1 MLKQISDKNA
11 LIHCITN
18 PISINDCANLVLAFG
33 AKPIMAAHPQ
43 EVEGITKN
51 AQALALNLG
60 NFEDVRAQSMRLSA
74 RSAKEHG
81 IPCILDMV
89 GVACS
94 AIRLQFAREIVETYR
109 PTVIKGNISECKAFY
124 GLSSHAHGVD
134 AASDDQEDV
143 YQSVTWLK
151 ELALHTGCIVVCSG
165 KMDII
170 TDGEQ
175 AVIIRNGCEMMGVVT
190 GTGCMLNVAIA
201 TFLAS
206 FEPFEACLK
215 ATCYYEV
222 AAEKTKA
229 QGPGT
234 FHMHFMDEIY
244 QLTEEDEA
252 FFKIE
257 VVR

>member
-43 EVEGITKN
+43 EVEEITKN

-94 AIRLQFAREIVETYR
+94 AIRLQFAREIVETSLFPPLR
-109 PTVIKGNISECKAFY
+109 RFFFSRCVFCSIS
-124 GLSSHAHGVD
+124 G
-134 AASDDQEDV
+134 
-143 YQSVTWLK
+143 SVLW
-151 ELALHTGCIVVCSG
+151 
-165 KMDII
+165 
-170 TDGEQ
+170 
-175 AVIIRNGCEMMGVVT
+175 
-190 GTGCMLNVAIA
+190 CM
-201 TFLAS
+201 
-206 FEPFEACLK
+206 
-215 ATCYYEV
+215 
-222 AAEKTKA
+222 
-229 QGPGT
+229 
-234 FHMHFMDEIY
+234 
-244 QLTEEDEA
+244 
-252 FFKIE
+252 
-257 VVR
+257 R

>member
-1 MLKQISDKNA
+1 
-11 LIHCITN
+11 
-18 PISINDCANLVLAFG
+18 
-33 AKPIMAAHPQ
+33 
-43 EVEGITKN
+43 
-51 AQALALNLG
+51 
-60 NFEDVRAQSMRLSA
+60 
-74 RSAKEHG
+74 
-81 IPCILDMV
+81 
-89 GVACS
+89 
-94 AIRLQFAREIVETYR
+94 
-109 PTVIKGNISECKAFY
+109 
-124 GLSSHAHGVD
+124 
-134 AASDDQEDV
+134 
-143 YQSVTWLK
+143 
-151 ELALHTGCIVVCSG
+151 
-165 KMDII
+165 MDII

-252 FFKIE
+252 FFKTE